1 MPRIEQYKGVLC
13 RLVFATLLA
22 GCDAQQSTEIPAPGS
37 QGNTDPTPA
46 TILHNAQVN
55 EQLPLDDPDDFEDA
69 RRGLIAAANDLV
81 VTGADGNALWDTGA
95 YDFMEGPSP
104 STVNPSLW
112 RQETLNNIA
121 GLFEVTPGIYQIR
134 GFDLS
139 NMSLIRGSEGWIVV
153 DPLTSQE
160 TAAAALAFARRHLPI
175 DRISAVILTHSHVDH
190 FGGVASVLEPDGST
204 LVVAPEGFLEEASS
218 ENILVGQTMARRSMF
233 MYGSRLERGPRG
245 HIGSGLGKAPALG
258 QIGIAVPALVISQT
272 GETHL
277 IDGVE
282 FEFQNAANSEAP
294 AELTFYLPEYNAF
307 CGAELVSRTMHNL
320 YTLRGAKVRDAR
332 QWSEHID
339 TALQL
344 FGEADIYFGSHH
356 WPLWGNSAIREFLA
370 KQRDGYRFIHDQTLR
385 LAAQG
390 HTPEEIAEELVLPS
404 TLERSFSNRGY
415 YGTLK
420 HNAKAV
426 YQRYFGW
433 FDGNPA
439 NLDALPPVAAA
450 DRYVT
455 LMGGVEKV
463 IEHGRNAYAAGD
475 YRWVAELLN
484 HVVFTAPD
492 NAEARNL
499 LAATYDQLAYQ
510 AESAPWRD
518 VYLTAALEL
527 RAGPPATATS
537 NANVIELL
545 SAAPLAEFMQLIG
558 TFVDAESADGEQ
570 YVFNFVFK
578 DVDEHYVLTLQNAV
592 LRSERKPPV
601 TSANATVSLT
611 KALFLQIMTRQTN
624 VRALLTDD
632 DLTIEGSRLDLLNFL
647 SMLQP
652 PAPAFNIVTP

>member
-1 MPRIEQYKGVLC
+1 MSWLT
-13 RLVFATLLA
+13 FAALLA
-22 GCDAQQSTEIPAPGS
+22 GCDARQPRETPAAGS
-37 QGNTDPTPA
+37 QGNTEPTPA
-46 TILHNAQVN
+46 TIAHNARVR
-55 EQLPLDDPDDFEDA
+55 EQLPLDDLADFEDA
-69 RRGLIAAANDLV
+69 HRGLVAAANDLV
-81 VTGADGNALWDTGA
+81 ISAADGTVLWDTSA
-95 YDFMEGPSP
+95 YHFMTGPSP
-104 STVNPSLW
+104 SSVNPSLW
-112 RQETLNNIA
+112 RQEALNNIV

-190 FGGVASVLEPDGST
+190 FGGVASVLEPDGTT

-218 ENILVGQTMARRSMF
+218 ENILVGRTMARRSMF

-258 QIGIAVPALVISQT
+258 QIGIAVPTLVISRT

-294 AELTFYLPEYNAF
+294 AELTFYLPEYKAF

-332 QWSEHID
+332 QWSKHIH
-339 TALQL
+339 TALQQ
-344 FGEADIYFGSHH
+344 FGDADIYFGSHH
-356 WPLWGNSAIREFLA
+356 WPLWGNSAIRDFLA

-390 HTPEEIAEELVLPS
+390 YTPDEIAEALALPS
-404 TLERSFSNRGY
+404 TLQHSFSNRGY

-426 YQRYFGW
+426 YQQYFGW

-439 NLDALPPVAAA
+439 NLDSLPPVAAA
-450 DRYVT
+450 ERYVT
-455 LMGGVEKV
+455 LMGGVESV
-463 IEHGRNAYAAGD
+463 IEHGRKAYDDGD

-484 HVVFTAPD
+484 HVIFKEPN
-492 NAEARNL
+492 NAEAREL
-499 LAATYDQLAYQ
+499 LAASYDQLAYQ

-518 VYLTAALEL
+518 VYLSAALEL
-527 RAGPPATATS
+527 RDGPPAAVTS

-545 SAAPLAEFMQLIG
+545 TAAPLAEFMQLIG
-558 TFVDAESADGEQ
+558 TFVDAKRADGESF
-570 YVFNFVFK
+570 VFNFVFT
-578 DVDEHYVLTLQNAV
+578 DVGESYVLTLENTV
-592 LRSERKPPV
+592 LWNERKAPV
-601 TSANATVSLT
+601 DGANATVLLT
-611 KALFLQIMTRQTN
+611 KTLFLQMMTRQADLF
-624 VRALLTDD
+624 ALLRSN
-632 DLTIEGSRLDLLNFL
+632 DLSIDGSRLSLLSFL

-652 PAPAFNIVTP
+652 PAPVFNIVTP